1 MKGLGILAI
10 GIADVL
16 LWVPIVFPFVE
27 ILKKEQNFKKIF
39 KLLLI
44 AFAIYIPVLLLF
56 WLFDITELV
65 DESLGRMVGVVLF
78 FILTLVLKAIKSRK

>member
-56 WLFDITELV
+56 WLFDITEVV
-65 DESLGRMVGVVLF
+65 DETLGRMVGVVLF

>member
-27 ILKKEQNFKKIF
+27 ILKKEQNLKKIF

-65 DESLGRMVGVVLF
+65 DETLGRMVGVVLF

>member
-39 KLLLI
+39 KLLLS

-56 WLFDITELV
+56 LLFDITELV
-65 DESLGRMVGVVLF
+65 DETLGRMVGVVLF

>member
-65 DESLGRMVGVVLF
+65 DETLGRMVGVVLF
-78 FILTLVLKAIKSRK
+78 FILTSVLQAIKSRK

>member
-56 WLFDITELV
+56 WLFDITELA
-65 DESLGRMVGVVLF
+65 DKSLGRMVGVVLF

>member
-65 DESLGRMVGVVLF
+65 DETLGRMVGVVLF

>member
-16 LWVPIVFPFVE
+16 LWVPIVFPVVE